1 MSGSTSNESV
11 IATLKPSILAGV
23 GSLIVGFLL
32 ASIGT
37 LFAKQIWRF
46 FYEIY
51 IGIYYGDPLFPLKES
66 HVVIALWAICLIIP
80 ICKIIGLANTKF
92 DITPRRVY
100 YYHGVLNRRVDQLE
114 IARIRDL
121 STSEPLL
128 LRLFGLGNLI
138 LLTADRTHPQ
148 QLIPGIKDV
157 HGMRER
163 VHDLSVAERQRTGYQ
178 EMENTTEA
186 TA

>member
-1 MSGSTSNESV
+1 MSDSTSNESV

-23 GSLIVGFLL
+23 GSLIVGLLL
-32 ASIGT
+32 ASIET
-37 LFAKQIWRF
+37 
-46 FYEIY
+46 
-51 IGIYYGDPLFPLKES
+51 YYLV
-66 HVVIALWAICLIIP
+66 HVAVYLYGFLISLHIPGSSIILNRSCAIITVWVICLIVP
-80 ICKIIGLANTKF
+80 ICKIIGLATTKF

-138 LLTADRTHPQ
+138 LLTADRTHPR
-148 QLIPGIKDV
+148 QLIPGIRDV